1 MRTSIRLVAVLALVL
16 AACGGGTV
24 DTTSTTGDTTTTTT
38 GPTTTTTE
46 PATTTTTGATTTTTA
61 PVATVSVPVFFM
73 ADGGDSPERPG
84 PFLVSVYRAV
94 VDDGG
99 PAAQAVRALVEG
111 PTDAEREA
119 GISSAVPE
127 DTELLGITIEDGRA
141 VVDLSGD
148 FEQGGGSLSMFARLA
163 QLTATLTS
171 FDTVDGVELRLDGE
185 PVDVFSGEGILLDD
199 PMTLLGFQDLLP
211 GILVVSPAWGA
222 PITDPVVVEGVAA
235 AFEGVFQLEILDES
249 GAVVAAPDFVQTDE
263 GMGWGS
269 FSIDLELG
277 VDAPA
282 DLTIH
287 VWEFSAEDGS
297 VISERFVPMHLEA

>member
-24 DTTSTTGDTTTTTT
+24 DTTSTTGDTTTTTE
-38 GPTTTTTE
+38 PTTTTTE
-46 PATTTTTGATTTTTA
+46 SSTTTTTAASTTTTA
-61 PVATVSVPVFFM
+61 PVATVPVSVFFM

-99 PAAQAVRALVEG
+99 PAAAAVRALVEG
-111 PTDAEREA
+111 PTDAERDA
-119 GISSAVPE
+119 GISSEVPE

-141 VVDLSGD
+141 VVDLSGR

-171 FDTVDGVELRLDGE
+171 FDTIDGVELRLDGE
-185 PVDVFSGEGILLDD
+185 PVDVFSGEGVILDD
-199 PMTLLGFQDLLP
+199 PMTLLGFEDLLP

-235 AFEGVFQLEILDES
+235 AFEGVFQLEVLDEA

-263 GMGWGS
+263 GMGWGN
-269 FSIDLELG
+269 FSIQLDLD
-277 VDAPA
+277 VDPPA

-287 VWEFSAEDGS
+287 VWEFSAKDGS
-297 VISERFVPMHLEA
+297 VISERFVPVHLEA